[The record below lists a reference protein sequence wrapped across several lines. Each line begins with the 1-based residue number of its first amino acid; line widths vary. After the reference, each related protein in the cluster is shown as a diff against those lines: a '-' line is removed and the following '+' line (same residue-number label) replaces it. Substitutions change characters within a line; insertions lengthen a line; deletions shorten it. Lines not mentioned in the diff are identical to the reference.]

1 MSRAMP
7 GAAPFAPRFAGA
19 WAAAVYAICTFVLAW
34 PAFAGKFLVSPISD
48 QYIGGYPVREFA
60 AHLLKTTGS
69 YPLWNPYIFGGMPFV
84 GAMNGDE
91 FYPTFLLRLLFPV
104 DVGMTWG
111 FIVHIFLAGL
121 FTYLFLR
128 ACRFS
133 FLAALTGGVAYMMGG
148 PISSYVSPGHDG
160 KLFVSAL
167 MPLALWMLLRG
178 MRDGRRWAWGVL
190 ALTTGLAV
198 LSPHPQLLQYMLL
211 TLGAFALW
219 LVFTADDTTALER
232 QTAWRRLGMAVIAV
246 VLGFLMGAVQ
256 YLPFIKYIPWSP
268 RSQGMAGG
276 YAHAVSYSFPFEEL
290 INTYIPQFTG
300 ILDNYW
306 GKNGIH
312 FHSEYIGVVVFV
324 LAVLG
329 LARLLRGAHHSF
341 ARFWLGVLI
350 VALLWSLG
358 GYTPFYH
365 LVYALVPGTR
375 FFRAP
380 STMFFNV
387 AFAIAIFVALGV
399 ERLQAGEVTIRY
411 AVGWLIVG
419 AIVLLLGVSGA
430 LTTAA
435 ETIAPVSRLDAV
447 IANAPHLLSGAIR
460 SAVFTLVAGGTLLLL
475 ATHRLDSRAT
485 ALALLV
491 LLAADLWSIERI
503 YWRFSPPATTL
514 YASDPTIDYVKAQP
528 EPGRVLAIP
537 LGQDFAYHDPFL
549 FGDALMVH
557 GVRQVLGYQGNSMR
571 YYSELTDNALG
582 SPQLWHLLNVKYL
595 LTNTD
600 STPIPGSRRLVG
612 PVKDAAGTTVYLY
625 SVPGDNPAAWVA
637 PAIVKASDEAVLA
650 TVLDQRFDMRRA
662 ALFDTAARVTSQKLT
677 ALPDASPIRPTVTR
691 YDPGYIE
698 VELDRPATAG
708 AALVV
713 SENYYPAWTAT
724 VDGKPATIG
733 RADLSLIGVAL
744 PEGSRKIVLTYG
756 RSTFRHGVLITVVAL
771 LAVLAMI
778 GGGVALERRPHE

>member
-1 MSRAMP
+1 
-7 GAAPFAPRFAGA
+7 
-19 WAAAVYAICTFVLAW
+19 
-34 PAFAGKFLVSPISD
+34 
-48 QYIGGYPVREFA
+48 
-60 AHLLKTTGS
+60 
-69 YPLWNPYIFGGMPFV
+69 
-84 GAMNGDE
+84 
-91 FYPTFLLRLLFPV
+91 
-104 DVGMTWG
+104 
-111 FIVHIFLAGL
+111 
-121 FTYLFLR
+121 
-128 ACRFS
+128 
-133 FLAALTGGVAYMMGG
+133 
-148 PISSYVSPGHDG
+148 
-160 KLFVSAL
+160 
-167 MPLALWMLLRG
+167 
-178 MRDGRRWAWGVL
+178 
-190 ALTTGLAV
+190 
-198 LSPHPQLLQYMLL
+198 
-211 TLGAFALW
+211 
-219 LVFTADDTTALER
+219 
-232 QTAWRRLGMAVIAV
+232 
-246 VLGFLMGAVQ
+246 
-256 YLPFIKYIPWSP
+256 
-268 RSQGMAGG
+268 
-276 YAHAVSYSFPFEEL
+276 
-290 INTYIPQFTG
+290 
-300 ILDNYW
+300 
-306 GKNGIH
+306 
-312 FHSEYIGVVVFV
+312 
-324 LAVLG
+324 
-329 LARLLRGAHHSF
+329 
-341 ARFWLGVLI
+341 
-350 VALLWSLG
+350 
-358 GYTPFYH
+358 
-365 LVYALVPGTR
+365 
-375 FFRAP
+375 
-380 STMFFNV
+380 
-387 AFAIAIFVALGV
+387 
-399 ERLQAGEVTIRY
+399 
-411 AVGWLIVG
+411 VGWLIVG

-514 YASDPTIDYVKAQP
+514 YASDATIDYVKAQP

-537 LGQDFAYHDPFL
+537 LGQDFAYHAPFL

-600 STPIPGSRRLVG
+600 STPIPGSRRLIG

>member
-1 MSRAMP
+1 
-7 GAAPFAPRFAGA
+7 
-19 WAAAVYAICTFVLAW
+19 
-34 PAFAGKFLVSPISD
+34 
-48 QYIGGYPVREFA
+48 
-60 AHLLKTTGS
+60 
-69 YPLWNPYIFGGMPFV
+69 IFGGMPFV

-514 YASDPTIDYVKAQP
+514 YASDATIDYVKAQP